1 MITQRPRS
9 CKGPEC
15 IYIPHK
21 EHERRGVNAV
31 KRLMRDLAVLLAVTL
46 LALGLD
52 RLGAYSAM
60 AAMLETTA
68 AAEAAEEESPSLW
81 PGESAAYLPPAPT
94 LSPAPEAAEPEE
106 IVSALSRG
114 DLRSAS
120 SLAVDQLS
128 LLREGWSY
136 SVPAEGPQVLIF
148 HTHSCEAYTPQGAD
162 DYEPSGEFR
171 TLDESQSVIAV
182 GDALAAALEARGFQ
196 VLHDRSLYDYP
207 AYNGAYD
214 RSGAAVRQLL
224 EQNPGVR
231 VVIDLH
237 RDSLGGRRTEYLL
250 PDGTVSAQVML
261 LLTTG
266 ENGLYHPSWRENLK
280 LGLELQNRMEL
291 DYPGLARP
299 LYLSPARYNQHLS
312 PGALLLEVGTD
323 ANTLSEAK
331 QAILL
336 FADCLGK
343 VLETHKEN

>member
-1 MITQRPRS
+1 M
-9 CKGPEC
+9 
-15 IYIPHK
+15 
-21 EHERRGVNAV
+21 
-31 KRLMRDLAVLLAVTL
+31 KRVMRDLAVLLAVAL
-46 LALGLD
+46 LTFGLD
-52 RLGAYSAM
+52 RLGAFTAL
-60 AAMLETTA
+60 AAMLETP
-68 AAEAAEEESPSLW
+68 EPAAEEGEALSLW
-81 PGESAAYLPPAPT
+81 PGESADYLPPAPAPD
-94 LSPAPEAAEPEE
+94 PAPEVISAEGRE
-106 IVSALSRG
+106 ILEALSQG

-120 SLAVDQLS
+120 SLAVDQLG

-136 SVPAEGPQVLIF
+136 SIPAEGPQVLIF
-148 HTHSCEAYTPQGAD
+148 HTHSCEAYTPQGTD
-162 DYEPSGEFR
+162 TYEASGEFR
-171 TLDESQSVIAV
+171 TLESSQSVIAV
-182 GDALAAALEARGFQ
+182 GDCLAAALEGMGFG
-196 VLHDRSLYDYP
+196 VLHDRELYDYP

-224 EQNPGVR
+224 EANPSIR

-250 PDGTVSAQVML
+250 PDGRRSAQVML

-323 ANTLSEAK
+323 ANTLAEAK
-331 QAILL
+331 QAAAL
-336 FADCLGK
+336 FADCLGQ

>member
-1 MITQRPRS
+1 M
-9 CKGPEC
+9 
-15 IYIPHK
+15 
-21 EHERRGVNAV
+21 
-31 KRLMRDLAVLLAVTL
+31 KRLLRDLAVLLA
-46 LALGLD
+46 LALLTLGMD
-52 RLGAYSAM
+52 RLGAYAAL
-60 AAMLETTA
+60 AAMLEPP
-68 AAEAAEEESPSLW
+68 AEAEESEDLSLW
-81 PGESAAYLPPAPT
+81 PGESAAYLPPAPAPT
-94 LSPAPEAAEPEE
+94 AAPERGSEAEEL
-106 IVSALSRG
+106 IAALSQG

-120 SLAVDQLS
+120 RLAVDQLG

-136 SVPAEGPQVLIF
+136 SIPAEGPQVLIF
-148 HTHSCEAYTPQGAD
+148 HTHSCEAYTPQGED
-162 DYEPSGEFR
+162 DYEASGDFR
-171 TLDESQSVIAV
+171 TLDGEQSVIAV
-182 GDALAAALEARGFQ
+182 GDELASALDEMGFE

-224 EQNPGVR
+224 EANPGVR

-250 PDGTVSAQVML
+250 PDGTKSAQVML

-280 LGLELQNRMEL
+280 LGLELQNRMRL

-312 PGALLLEVGTD
+312 PGALLAEVGTD
-323 ANTLSEAK
+323 ANTLAEAK
-331 QAILL
+331 QAALL
-336 FADCLGK
+336 FADSLAE

>member
-1 MITQRPRS
+1 M
-9 CKGPEC
+9 
-15 IYIPHK
+15 
-21 EHERRGVNAV
+21 
-31 KRLMRDLAVLLAVTL
+31 KRLMRDLAVLLMVVL
-46 LALGLD
+46 LTFGLD
-52 RLGAYSAM
+52 RLGTFTAL
-60 AAMLETTA
+60 AAMLEA
-68 AAEAAEEESPSLW
+68 PEAEEELEVPSLW
-81 PGESAAYLPPAPT
+81 PGESAAYLPPAPAPD
-94 LSPAPEAAEPEE
+94 PAPMV
-106 IVSALSRG
+106 VSAEGREILEALSQG

-120 SLAVDQLS
+120 SLAVDQLD

-136 SVPAEGPQVLIF
+136 SIPEEGPQVLIF
-148 HTHSCEAYTPQGAD
+148 HTHSCEAYTPQGED
-162 DYEPSGEFR
+162 TYKDSGDFR
-171 TLDESQSVIAV
+171 TLEDSQSVIAV
-182 GDALAAALEARGFQ
+182 GDCLTAALEEMGFG
-196 VLHDRSLYDYP
+196 VLHDRDLYDYP

-224 EQNPGVR
+224 EANPGIR

-250 PDGTVSAQVML
+250 PDGRRSAQVML

-323 ANTLSEAK
+323 ANTLAEAK
-331 QAILL
+331 QAALL
-336 FADCLGK
+336 FADCLGQ

>member
-1 MITQRPRS
+1 M
-9 CKGPEC
+9 
-15 IYIPHK
+15 
-21 EHERRGVNAV
+21 
-31 KRLMRDLAVLLAVTL
+31 KRVMRDLAVLLAVAL
-46 LALGLD
+46 LTFGMD
-52 RLGAYSAM
+52 RLGAFTAL
-60 AAMLETTA
+60 AAMLETPEA
-68 AAEAAEEESPSLW
+68 AAEEGEALSLW
-81 PGESAAYLPPAPT
+81 PGESADYLPPAPAPD
-94 LSPAPEAAEPEE
+94 PAPEVISAEGRE
-106 IVSALSRG
+106 ILEALSQG

-120 SLAVDQLS
+120 SLAVDQLG

-136 SVPAEGPQVLIF
+136 SIPAEGPQVLIF
-148 HTHSCEAYTPQGAD
+148 HTHSCEAYTPQGED
-162 DYEPSGEFR
+162 SYEASGEFR
-171 TLDESQSVIAV
+171 TLEDSRSVIAV
-182 GDALAAALEARGFQ
+182 GDCLASALEEMGFE
-196 VLHDRSLYDYP
+196 VLHDRALYDYP

-224 EQNPGVR
+224 EENPGIR

-250 PDGTVSAQVML
+250 PDGRRSAQVML

-312 PGALLLEVGTD
+312 PGALLAEVGTD
-323 ANTLSEAK
+323 ANTLAEAK
-331 QAILL
+331 QAAAL
-336 FADCLGK
+336 FADCLGQ

>member
-1 MITQRPRS
+1 
-9 CKGPEC
+9 
-15 IYIPHK
+15 
-21 EHERRGVNAV
+21 
-31 KRLMRDLAVLLAVTL
+31 MRDLAVLLTVTL
-46 LALGLD
+46 LAFGLD
-52 RLGAYSAM
+52 KLGAFTAL
-60 AAMLETTA
+60 AALLEPAA
-68 AAEAAEEESPSLW
+68 AAEEGERVSFW
-81 PGESAAYLPPAPT
+81 PGESAPYLPPAPK
-94 LSPAPEAAEPEE
+94 PAPQPETAEGEE
-106 IVSALSRG
+106 PVSALSQG

-120 SLAVDQLS
+120 RLMVDQLG

-136 SVPAEGPQVLIF
+136 AIPAEGPQVLIF
-148 HTHSCEAYTPQGAD
+148 HTHSCEAYTPQGED
-162 DYEPSGEFR
+162 DYEASGEFR
-171 TLDESQSVIAV
+171 TLEDSQSVIAV
-182 GDALAAALEARGFQ
+182 GDCLAEALEQLGFG

-224 EQNPGVR
+224 EDNPGIR

-250 PDGTVSAQVML
+250 PDGQKSAQVML

-312 PGALLLEVGTD
+312 PGSLLLEVGTD
-323 ANTLSEAK
+323 ANTLAEAK
-331 QAILL
+331 QAALL
-336 FADCLGK
+336 FADCLGQ
-343 VLETHKEN
+343 VLEAHKEN

>member
-1 MITQRPRS
+1 MR
-9 CKGPEC
+9 C
-15 IYIPHK
+15 
-21 EHERRGVNAV
+21 V
-31 KRLMRDLAVLLAVTL
+31 KRLMRDLAVLLTAAL
-46 LALGLD
+46 LTFGLDALGAFTAL
-52 RLGAYSAM
+52 
-60 AAMLETTA
+60 AAMLETPE
-68 AAEAAEEESPSLW
+68 AAEAEAIPLW
-81 PGESAAYLPPAPT
+81 PGESAAYLPPAPV
-94 LSPAPEAAEPEE
+94 PDPMPEAAVPEGRE
-106 IVSALSRG
+106 ILAALSQW
-114 DLRSAS
+114 DLHSSSAY
-120 SLAVDQLS
+120 AVDQLG

-136 SVPAEGPQVLIF
+136 SIPAEGPQVLIF

-162 DYEPSGEFR
+162 TYEASGEFR
-171 TLDESQSVIAV
+171 TLEDSQNVIAV
-182 GDALAAALEARGFQ
+182 GDCLAKTLEELGFE

-224 EQNPGVR
+224 EANPSIR

-250 PDGTVSAQVML
+250 PDGKRSAQVML

-312 PGALLLEVGTD
+312 PGSRLLEVGTD
-323 ANTLSEAK
+323 ANTLAEAK
-331 QAILL
+331 QAALL
-336 FADCLGK
+336 FAGCLGQ
-343 VLETHKEN
+343 VLEAHREG

>member
-1 MITQRPRS
+1 M
-9 CKGPEC
+9 
-15 IYIPHK
+15 
-21 EHERRGVNAV
+21 
-31 KRLMRDLAVLLAVTL
+31 KRVMRDLAVLLAVAL
-46 LALGLD
+46 LTFGMD
-52 RLGAYSAM
+52 RLGAFTAL
-60 AAMLETTA
+60 AAMLETP
-68 AAEAAEEESPSLW
+68 EPAAEEGEAPSLW
-81 PGESAAYLPPAPT
+81 PGESADYLPPAPAPD
-94 LSPAPEAAEPEE
+94 PAPEVISAEGRE
-106 IVSALSRG
+106 ILEALSQG

-120 SLAVDQLS
+120 SLAVDQLG

-136 SVPAEGPQVLIF
+136 SIPAEGPQVLIF
-148 HTHSCEAYTPQGAD
+148 HTHSCEAYTPQGED
-162 DYEPSGEFR
+162 SYEASGEFR
-171 TLDESQSVIAV
+171 TLEDSRSVIAV
-182 GDALAAALEARGFQ
+182 GDCLASALEEMGFE
-196 VLHDRSLYDYP
+196 VLHDRALYDYP

-214 RSGAAVRQLL
+214 RSGAAVQQLL
-224 EQNPGVR
+224 EENPGIR

-250 PDGTVSAQVML
+250 PDGRRSAQVML

-323 ANTLSEAK
+323 ANTLAEAK
-331 QAILL
+331 QAAAL
-336 FADCLGK
+336 FADCLGQ

>member
-1 MITQRPRS
+1 M
-9 CKGPEC
+9 
-15 IYIPHK
+15 
-21 EHERRGVNAV
+21 
-31 KRLMRDLAVLLAVTL
+31 KRLMRDLAVLLAAAL
-46 LALGLD
+46 LTFGLD
-52 RLGAYSAM
+52 RLGTFSAL
-60 AAMLETTA
+60 AAMLEMAVPAGT
-68 AAEAAEEESPSLW
+68 EAESPSLW
-81 PGESAAYLPPAPT
+81 PGESAAYIPPAPT
-94 LSPAPEAAEPEE
+94 PPAAPAAAATGTAEDL
-106 IVSALSRG
+106 VAALSQG

-120 SLAVDQLS
+120 SFAVDQLD

-136 SVPAEGPQVLIF
+136 TIPAEGPQVLIF
-148 HTHSCEAYTPQGAD
+148 HTHSCEAYAPRGED

-171 TLDESQSVIAV
+171 TLDEGQSVIAV
-182 GDALAAALEARGFQ
+182 GDELTAALEAMGFQ

-224 EQNPGVR
+224 EANPSIR
-231 VVIDLH
+231 VVVDLH

-250 PDGTVSAQVML
+250 PDGTTSAQVML

-312 PGALLLEVGTD
+312 PGALLIEVGTD
-323 ANTLSEAK
+323 ANTLAEAK
-331 QAILL
+331 QASLL

>member
-1 MITQRPRS
+1 
-9 CKGPEC
+9 
-15 IYIPHK
+15 
-21 EHERRGVNAV
+21 
-31 KRLMRDLAVLLAVTL
+31 MRDLAVLLAVAL
-46 LALGLD
+46 LTFGLD
-52 RLGAYSAM
+52 RLGAFTAL
-60 AAMLETTA
+60 AAKLETP
-68 AAEAAEEESPSLW
+68 EAAEEGEALSLW
-81 PGESAAYLPPAPT
+81 PGESADYLPPAPAPD
-94 LSPAPEAAEPEE
+94 PAPEVISAEGRE
-106 IVSALSRG
+106 ILAALSQG

-120 SLAVDQLS
+120 GLAVDQLG

-136 SVPAEGPQVLIF
+136 SIPADGPQVLIF
-148 HTHSCEAYTPQGAD
+148 HTHSCEAYTPQGED
-162 DYEPSGEFR
+162 TYEASGDFR
-171 TLDESQSVIAV
+171 TLEDSQSVIAV
-182 GDALAAALEARGFQ
+182 GDSLAAALEKMGFE
-196 VLHDRSLYDYP
+196 VLHDRELYDYP

-214 RSGAAVRQLL
+214 RSGAAVRQQL
-224 EQNPGVR
+224 EQNPGIR

-250 PDGTVSAQVML
+250 PDGRRSAQVML

-323 ANTLSEAK
+323 ANTLAEAK
-331 QAILL
+331 QAALL
-336 FADCLGK
+336 FADCLGQ

>member
-1 MITQRPRS
+1 M
-9 CKGPEC
+9 
-15 IYIPHK
+15 
-21 EHERRGVNAV
+21 
-31 KRLMRDLAVLLAVTL
+31 KRLLRDLAVLLAVAL
-46 LALGLD
+46 LTLGLD
-52 RLGAYSAM
+52 RLGAYSAL
-60 AAMLETTA
+60 AALLETA
-68 AAEAAEEESPSLW
+68 VAAEAGAETESLSIW
-81 PGESAAYLPPAPT
+81 PGESAPYLPPAPT
-94 LSPAPEAAEPEE
+94 PPPPPEAGSEGEE
-106 IVSALSRG
+106 LIAALSQG

-120 SLAVDQLS
+120 SLAVDQLT

-136 SVPAEGPQVLIF
+136 TIPAEGPQVLIF
-148 HTHSCEAYTPQGAD
+148 HTHSSEAYTPQGAD

-171 TLDESQSVIAV
+171 TLDDSQSVLAV
-182 GDALAAALEARGFQ
+182 GDKLAAALEEMGFG

-224 EQNPGVR
+224 EQNPSIR

-237 RDSLGGRRTEYLL
+237 RDSLGGHRTEYLL
-250 PDGTVSAQVML
+250 PDGTRSAQVML

-312 PGALLLEVGTD
+312 PGALLVEVGTD
-323 ANTLSEAK
+323 ANTLAEAK
-331 QAILL
+331 QAALL
-336 FADCLGK
+336 FAGCLGK
-343 VLETHKEN
+343 VLEAHKEN